1 MGTLF
6 PVMAITGINR
16 LYCGF
21 ETQTVAKKSRL
32 IIEKI
37 RIQVESTCQEY

>member
-32 IIEKI
+32 IIDNL
-37 RIQVESTCQEY
+37 RIQVESTCQDY